1 MTLLDFARG
10 PGFQIALAILII
22 GIVWRILGA
31 IAIRFSKDL
40 SKPRGGKQSIR
51 GGLKAILTYSAPP
64 HELEKNIKFQHYTGY
79 AWHIGLFVV
88 IFLFGPHVFFFENIL
103 GFGWPHLPNAV
114 VMVTGIVTMGILVT
128 LLIRRMIH
136 PVLRVLN
143 NADDYIAWTVTF
155 LPLLTGTL
163 AFYHLGARYETL
175 LALHILSIELLMIYI
190 PFSKLMHMFMV
201 WPSRF
206 RTGTDFSR
214 RGVEA

>member
-10 PGFQIALAILII
+10 PGFQIALTILIVGLI
-22 GIVWRILGA
+22 WRVLGA
-31 IAIRFSKDL
+31 VAIRFSKDL
-40 SKPRGGKQSIR
+40 SKPRGDRPSMR
-51 GGLKAILTYSAPP
+51 GGLKAIITYSTPP

-88 IFLFGPHVFFFENIL
+88 IFLFGPHVFFFESIL

-114 VMVTGIVTMGILVT
+114 IMATGIITMGILIT
-128 LLIRRMIH
+128 LLVRRMIH

-143 NADDYIAWTVTF
+143 NADDYISWFVTF

-163 AFYHLGARYETL
+163 AFAHVGARYETL
-175 LALHILSIELLMIYI
+175 LAWHILSVELLMVYI
-190 PFSKLMHMFMV
+190 PFSKLMHMVMV
-201 WPSRF
+201 WPSRY
-206 RTGTDFSR
+206 RTGKDFSR